1 MFTGI
6 VEAVGKVVSLED
18 LGDLRRFSVEA
29 PDIADSVKVGDS
41 IAINGVCLTVTA
53 VDAGTF
59 GFDAIRET
67 LERTNVGQLAVG
79 SRSNLERAMRA
90 DGRFDGHIVQGHVDE
105 AGTVA
110 RLERSDRDVRLHVTT
125 SPEFAALLIE
135 KGSVTI
141 DGVALT
147 VVGVREDGFDTALI
161 PHTLEV
167 TTLGDRRRGDRV
179 NLEADVLGK
188 YVKRHLEAL
197 LRERP

>member
-6 VEAVGKVVSLED
+6 VEAVGKVVSVED

-29 PDIADSVKVGDS
+29 RDIADGVKVGDS